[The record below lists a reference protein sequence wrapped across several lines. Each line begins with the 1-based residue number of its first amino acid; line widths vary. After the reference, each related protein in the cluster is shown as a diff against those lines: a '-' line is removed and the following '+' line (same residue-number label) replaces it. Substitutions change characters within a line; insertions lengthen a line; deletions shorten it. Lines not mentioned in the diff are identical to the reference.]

1 VLLATHHAPGAIRKI
16 QGEALEQLKT
26 RLAQAEGFG
35 RYGESQQWLKQTC
48 QLTVEYGTL

>member
-1 VLLATHHAPGAIRKI
+1 MLLATHHAPGAMRKL
-16 QGEALEQLKT
+16 QGEALEQLKP

-35 RYGESQQWLKQTC
+35 SYGESQQWLEQTC